1 MSDLADLRSCRKSI
15 DLQDLADELEMHD
28 SRSRFAS
35 PQPGRRMAAERVER
49 AKGIEPS
56 TYSLGS

>member
-1 MSDLADLRSCRKSI
+1 MGPIIDATLPAYRAEGQAALRQK
-15 DLQDLADELEMHD
+15 
-28 SRSRFAS
+28 
-35 PQPGRRMAAERVER
+35 AAPLLKKLER